1 MLNIGPLSSSAIQM
15 LTLVH
20 FAVSCCL
27 SDYWFKSKVDCGW
40 TFPFPQFRV
49 GATNVGAISDLS
61 HRHFSSVL
69 SLMVCGFFLCGICWQ
84 SEKYGLLIEAPFEE
98 SRRARS
104 VRAGNAGIARRS
116 LHKYLNTLHNC
127 TRFSGDSSGSRSC
140 WAADSAPIEA
150 LFNPTVHLNFTSL
163 HLVQ

>member
-20 FAVSCCL
+20 FTVSCCL

-49 GATNVGAISDLS
+49 CATNVGAISDLS

-69 SLMVCGFFLCGICWQ
+69 SLMVCVFFFMWDLLTIRKIWTIDRGTLWGEPPSAQRESGQRRNCSPQ
-84 SEKYGLLIEAPFEE
+84 SAQIFKHTPQLHAFQRRQLRLQKLL
-98 SRRARS
+98 SGRQRADRS
-104 VRAGNAGIARRS
+104 AFQPHGAS
-116 LHKYLNTLHNC
+116 
-127 TRFSGDSSGSRSC
+127 
-140 WAADSAPIEA
+140 
-150 LFNPTVHLNFTSL
+150 
-163 HLVQ
+163 